1 MGKSLLDS
9 SLRMVKGM
17 AQTSLKTS
25 WWARRRDLQTFRLA
39 KFFTLT
45 SFVVIVVCTV
55 ILTVILSHRAQKMS
69 LAKSEEYLKLLAAN
83 LNHQVFQ
90 QFLVPT
96 AIEQQGRITIAD
108 PEQHKRLDSV
118 VQNTIHGFHVEEL
131 AIYDQVGVLA
141 YSNSGQTLGTD
152 CFEVPGVK
160 KALFGEQ
167 YFERL
172 GSSFLWDLI
181 PYWGSGSQ
189 RLRGYFPFRL
199 EGKPGSH
206 LGPVVGVFEVTQD
219 ISRDIV
225 QIGKFQGL
233 ILLISVLIM
242 GVLFVVLRQIVKQA
256 EVILE
261 RRQEEQMALEAQLH
275 QAERLAALG
284 EMTAGVA
291 HEVRNPL
298 GIISSTAELLRER
311 LNRYEPDTRLAQ
323 IIVEE
328 ADRLNIKVSE
338 FLDFARPR
346 EPNLQPCEVDK
357 VLDRSIE
364 LLHPEI
370 DRLHISVKRDYRTD
384 DKVQAA
390 DPGLLHQAFLNILLN
405 AIQAM
410 PDGGALEVS
419 VAAGDNG
426 QGTEIRFQDNGL
438 GIEPETLKKVFNPF
452 YTTKEKGSGLGL
464 PIVKSIIESHR
475 GAIRIDSAPGQGTAV
490 IIHLPALPLPP
501 KG

>member
-1 MGKSLLDS
+1 
-9 SLRMVKGM
+9 M
-17 AQTSLKTS
+17 AFSRLKDS
-25 WWARRRDLQTFRLA
+25 WWSRGRDLQTFRLA

-45 SFVVIVVCTV
+45 SFVVILVFTV
-55 ILTVILSHRAQKMS
+55 ILTLILSHRAQKMS

-96 AIEQQGRITIAD
+96 AIEKQGRITIAD
-108 PEQHKRLDSV
+108 PDQHERLDTV
-118 VQNTIHGFHVEEL
+118 VKNTIHGFHVKEL
-131 AIYDQVGVLA
+131 AIYDQVGVLS
-141 YSNSGQTLGTD
+141 YSNSGKTLGTD
-152 CFEVPGVK
+152 CFDVPGVK
-160 KALFGEQ
+160 QALFGGQ

-172 GSSFLWDLI
+172 GSSFLQDFL
-181 PYWGSGSQ
+181 PHLAGGNQ

-199 EGKPGSH
+199 EGQFGAEP
-206 LGPVVGVFEVTQD
+206 GPVVGVFEFTQD
-219 ISRDIV
+219 ISKDMAD
-225 QIGKFQGL
+225 IGKFQGI
-233 ILLISVLIM
+233 ILLISVMIM
-242 GVLFVVLRQIVKQA
+242 GLLFVVLRQIVKQA

-261 RRQEEQMALEAQLH
+261 RRQERQRALEAQLH
-275 QAERLAALG
+275 HAERLAALG

-311 LNRYEPDTRLAQ
+311 LSRYEPDNRLAQ

-328 ADRLNIKVSE
+328 ANRLNAKISE

-346 EPNLQPCEVDK
+346 EPNLQPCALDK
-357 VLDRSIE
+357 VLDRSLE

-370 DRLHISVKRDYRTD
+370 DRLQIAVTKDYRTNG
-384 DKVQAA
+384 KVQPA

-410 PDGGALEVS
+410 PEGGNLDVAVVS
-419 VAAGDNG
+419 GPNG
-426 QGTEIRFQDNGL
+426 RGTEIRFQDTGE
-438 GIEPETLKKVFNPF
+438 GIDPETLKKVFNPF

-464 PIVKSIIESHR
+464 PIVKSIIESHQ
-475 GAIRIDSAPGQGTAV
+475 GSIRISSRLGEGTAV
-490 IIHLPALPLPP
+490 IIELPELPLPQ
-501 KG
+501 KS

>member
-1 MGKSLLDS
+1 MAPAKS
-9 SLRMVKGM
+9 
-17 AQTSLKTS
+17 KTS
-25 WWARRRDLQTFRLA
+25 WWAWGRDLETFRLA

-45 SFVVIVVCTV
+45 SFVVILVFTV
-55 ILTVILSHRAQKMS
+55 ILTLILAHRAQKMS

-96 AIEQQGRITIAD
+96 AIEQQGRITIAE
-108 PEQHKRLDSV
+108 PEQFKRLDTV
-118 VQNTIHGFHVEEL
+118 VKNTIHGFHVEEL
-131 AIYDQVGVLA
+131 AIYDQVGVLS
-141 YSNSGQTLGTD
+141 YSTSRQTLGKD
-152 CFEVPGVK
+152 CFDVFGVK
-160 KALFGEQ
+160 QALFGQ
-167 YFERL
+167 QHFERL
-172 GSSFLWDLI
+172 GSNFLWDLV
-181 PYWGSGSQ
+181 PHWGSRNQ

-199 EGKPGSH
+199 EGKHVSE

-219 ISRDIV
+219 ISADIAG
-225 QIGKFQGL
+225 IGKFQGI
-233 ILLISVLIM
+233 ILVISVFIM
-242 GVLFVVLRQIVKQA
+242 GLLFLVLRQIVKQA

-261 RRQEEQMALEAQLH
+261 RRQEEQRALEAQLH
-275 QAERLAALG
+275 HTERLAALG

-298 GIISSTAELLRER
+298 GIISSTAELLRQR
-311 LNRYEPDTRLAQ
+311 LNRYEPDNRLAQ

-328 ADRLNIKVSE
+328 ANRLNTKVSE

-346 EPNLQPCEVDK
+346 EPNLQTCELNK

-370 DRLHISVKRDYRTD
+370 DRLHIAVNRDYQAD
-384 DKVQAA
+384 GQVQAA

-410 PDGGALEVS
+410 PAGGTLEVS
-419 VAAGDNG
+419 VDSGPNG
-426 QGTEIRFQDNGL
+426 QGTEIKVRDTGD
-438 GIEPETLKKVFNPF
+438 GIETETLKKVFNPF

-475 GAIRIDSAPGQGTAV
+475 GTIRIDSAPGEGTSV
-490 IIHLPALPLPP
+490 IIQLPELPLPQ
-501 KG
+501 KE

>member
-1 MGKSLLDS
+1 
-9 SLRMVKGM
+9 M
-17 AQTSLKTS
+17 APTKLKTS
-25 WWARRRDLQTFRLA
+25 WLGLGRDLQTFRLA

-45 SFVVIVVCTV
+45 SLVVILVFTV
-55 ILTVILSHRAQKMS
+55 ILTLILAHRAQRMS

-96 AIEQQGRITIAD
+96 AIEKQGRITIAD
-108 PEQHKRLDSV
+108 PEQYQRLDSV
-118 VQNTIHGFHVEEL
+118 VKNTIHGFHVEEL
-131 AIYDQVGVLA
+131 VIYDQVGVLS
-141 YSNSGQTLGTD
+141 YSTSRQTLGKD
-152 CFEVPGVK
+152 CFEVFGVK
-160 KALFGEQ
+160 QALFGQ
-167 YFERL
+167 QHFERL
-172 GSSFLWDLI
+172 GNSFLWDLV
-181 PYWGSGSQ
+181 PHWGSRNQ

-219 ISRDIV
+219 ISGDIAG
-225 QIGKFQGL
+225 IGKFQGI

-242 GVLFVVLRQIVKQA
+242 GLLFLVLRQIVKQA

-261 RRQEEQMALEAQLH
+261 RRQEEQRNLEAQLH
-275 QAERLAALG
+275 HAERLAALG

-298 GIISSTAELLRER
+298 GIISSTAELLRQR
-311 LNRYEPDTRLAQ
+311 LNRYEPDNRLAQ

-328 ADRLNIKVSE
+328 ANRLNTKVSE

-346 EPNLQPCEVDK
+346 EPNLQPCELNK
-357 VLDRSIE
+357 VLDRSLE
-364 LLHPEI
+364 FLHPEI
-370 DRLHISVKRDYRTD
+370 DRLKIAVNREYQTD
-384 DKVQAA
+384 GQTHAA
-390 DPGLLHQAFLNILLN
+390 DPALLHQAFLNILLN

-419 VAAGDNG
+419 VAAGPNG
-426 QGTEIRFQDNGL
+426 QGAEIRVQDTGD

-475 GAIRIDSAPGQGTAV
+475 GMIKIDSAPGEGTSV
-490 IIHLPALPLPP
+490 IIHLPELPLP
-501 KG
+501 KKE

>member
-1 MGKSLLDS
+1 VETPLTGS
-9 SLRMVKGM
+9 SYQTVKGV
-17 AQTSLKTS
+17 AHSRPKTS
-25 WWARRRDLQTFRLA
+25 WWAFGRDLQTFRLA

-55 ILTVILSHRAQKMS
+55 ILTLILSHRAQKMS
-69 LAKSEEYLKLLAAN
+69 LAKSEEYLKLLSAN

-96 AIEQQGRITIAD
+96 AIEKQGRITIAD
-108 PEQHKRLDSV
+108 PEQHERLDSV
-118 VQNTIHGFHVEEL
+118 VKNTIHGFHVEEL
-131 AIYDQVGVLA
+131 AIYDQVGVLS
-141 YSNSGQTLGTD
+141 YSNSSQPLGTD

-160 KALFGEQ
+160 SALFGEQ
-167 YFERL
+167 HFERL
-172 GSSFLWDLI
+172 GSSFLWDLV
-181 PYWGSGSQ
+181 PHWGSGNQ

-199 EGKPGSH
+199 EGKPGSQP
-206 LGPVVGVFEVTQD
+206 GPVVGVFEVTQD
-219 ISRDIV
+219 ISGDIV
-225 QIGKFQGL
+225 EIGKFQGL
-233 ILLISVLIM
+233 IILISVLIM
-242 GVLFVVLRQIVKQA
+242 GLLFIVLRQIVKQA

-261 RRQEEQMALEAQLH
+261 RRQGEQRALESQLY

-311 LNRYEPDTRLAQ
+311 LNRYEPDNRLAQ

-328 ADRLNIKVSE
+328 ANRLNIKVSE

-346 EPNLQPCEVDK
+346 EPNLQPCHIDK
-357 VLDRSIE
+357 VLDRSLE
-364 LLHPEI
+364 LLDPEI
-370 DRLHISVKRDYRTD
+370 DRLHISVTRDYRVN

-390 DPGLLHQAFLNILLN
+390 DPALLHQAFLNLLLN

-410 PDGGALEVS
+410 PNGGTLN
-419 VAAGDNG
+419 VAVASGPNG
-426 QGTEIRFQDNGL
+426 QGIEIQVQDTGD
-438 GIEPETLKKVFNPF
+438 GIDPETLKKVFNPF

-464 PIVKSIIESHR
+464 PIVRSIIESHR
-475 GAIRIDSAPGQGTAV
+475 GAIRIDSDPGQGTSV
-490 IIHLPALPLPP
+490 IIQLPELPLPL